1 MGDVRDFYELLV
13 LLRILGP
20 CIGPRTHGT
29 LRTSSFDELLYTPV
43 RRFLD
48 RLSWM
53 CDYEP
58 GGDTVSSIAVEETA
72 DGSVFWL
79 ATTYKCVPAIRPHLT
94 EIIELLRSAHR
105 LSAKD
110 SHDLERKICNK
121 CIAFA
126 SKRVKHY
133 SKLLA
138 HLIEQCRKVLSSSD
152 EQLAQDLSHLARLES
167 SPLELCTKA
176 DHFRDSESLKL
187 LSRRVASTTSPSMWS
202 MLRHYI
208 GRLGSWHHASR
219 TLVSYAGKRPQL
231 FAEFQ
236 VTALPT
242 PKPIVVPR
250 ADEST
255 NLHSVL
261 SRVFTEHEQLELKRG
276 IENLQ
281 RLYSFDLDSAFRKAY
296 ADKNFKPRVHAE
308 VWLFE
313 HFYWSDLHFLDDDRY
328 VGCSKPSCYC
338 CNLYF
343 LEHEEGSIRRPCHGN
358 VWTNWQSPL
367 HQDGSKHAV
376 DANLRSAMISKFKE
390 DLKNQIIKPTTNHG
404 RIPDTTTGLTLS
416 DVQDII

>member
-1 MGDVRDFYELLV
+1 MEDVRDFYELLV

-29 LRTSSFDELLYTPV
+29 LRTTNFDESLYTPL

-48 RLSWM
+48 RLSWV
-53 CDYEP
+53 CDYDP
-58 GGDTVSSIAVEETA
+58 GGDTVTSIAIEETA

-79 ATTYKCVPAIRPHLT
+79 ATTYKCVPEVRRHLT
-94 EIIELLRSAHR
+94 EIIELLRSAHC

-110 SHDLERKICNK
+110 LYDLELKICNK

-126 SKRVKHY
+126 TRRVKHY
-133 SKLLA
+133 SRLLV
-138 HLIEQCRKVLSSSD
+138 HLFERCRKVFKSSD
-152 EQLAQDLSHLARLES
+152 EQLAQDLSHLTRLET
-167 SPLELCTKA
+167 SPLDICTKA

-187 LSRRVASTTSPSMWS
+187 LSRRVASTTSPSIWS

-219 TLVSYAGKRPQL
+219 TLVSYAAERPQL
-231 FAEFQ
+231 FDECR
-236 VTALPT
+236 VTALAT
-242 PKPIVVPR
+242 PKPIAVPR

-255 NLHSVL
+255 DLQSVL
-261 SRVFTEHEQLELKRG
+261 SRMFSENEQLELRRG
-276 IENLQ
+276 IETLQ
-281 RLYSFDLDSAFRKAY
+281 RLYGSDLDSEFRRAY

-313 HFYWSDLHFLDDDRY
+313 HFYWRKSHFLDDDRY

-338 CNLYF
+338 CDLYL
-343 LEHEEGSIRRPCHGN
+343 LEHEEGSMRRPSHGN

-367 HQDGSKHAV
+367 HQDGNKKAV
-376 DANLRSAMISKFKE
+376 DASLRSAMISKFKE
-390 DLKNQIIKPTTNHG
+390 DLKNRIMKPTRGHG
-404 RIPDTTTGLTLS
+404 RVPDTTTGLTLS
-416 DVQDII
+416 DV